1 MFGSK
6 VLTRF
11 EYIGTLA
18 EPNLEK
24 ILRLK
29 PDLILANTRLQNI
42 YKQLSFIAPT
52 VVLKLPSPPPPWQQ
66 HLEDIAQIIDERE
79 ISKQLIDEYWRRV
92 EKLKQALGARRSLQV
107 SVATI
112 SPPYGMFI
120 YGQQHPVSVVLND
133 VGLQR
138 PASQRGD
145 FFTIDNISL
154 EKLADIDGDV
164 IFLSYRG
171 GKAAKE
177 VLEKLQQQPLWHQLK
192 AVQNNHVYLVD
203 AAHWYGFDV
212 LAINAVID
220 DLFKYLVKMH

>member
-112 SPPYGMFI
+112 SPPC
-120 YGQQHPVSVVLND
+120 VT
-133 VGLQR
+133 
-138 PASQRGD
+138 A
-145 FFTIDNISL
+145 
-154 EKLADIDGDV
+154 
-164 IFLSYRG
+164 LS
-171 GKAAKE
+171 
-177 VLEKLQQQPLWHQLK
+177 
-192 AVQNNHVYLVD
+192 
-203 AAHWYGFDV
+203 FS
-212 LAINAVID
+212 
-220 DLFKYLVKMH
+220 F